1 MLNEFISKVKSTGL
15 AKTNRYRVSIATP
28 IVMANLMDTGR
39 LITLFCE
46 STTLPGQVIAT
57 AEQRIDGETREFYY
71 RRFYSNIS
79 MSFYIDNNFEVKRF
93 FDIWMNSIL
102 STQNKIVSYYKDYI
116 APTIIID
123 VLPVESDIAT
133 YSMTLYEAYPSNVY
147 PIKLSA
153 DSREV
158 AMIGV
163 NFTYKYYI
171 TSHANPIQ
179 QL

>member
-1 MLNEFISKVKSTGL
+1 MLNDFISKVKLTGL
-15 AKTNRYRVSIATP
+15 ARTNRYRVSIATP
-28 IVMANLMDTGR
+28 TLMINTINTGR

-57 AEQRIDGETREFYY
+57 SEQRIDGETREFYY
-71 RRFYSNIS
+71 KKLYNNVS

-93 FDIWMNSIL
+93 FDIWTNSIL
-102 STQNKIVSYYKDYI
+102 NTKNKIVSYYKDYI
-116 APTIIID
+116 APTINID

-133 YSMTLYEAYPSNVY
+133 YSMTLYEAYPNNVY

-171 TSHANPIQ
+171 TSHANPTQ